1 MLKIWGRL
9 SSINVRKAV
18 WAANETGVKYERSD
32 AGAAFGVV
40 DTDWYGKLNPNR
52 LVPTIDDD
60 GFVLWES
67 NVVVRYL
74 CAKYAPGQL
83 YPLDLIARFDAERW
97 MDWQQT
103 TVNRAGRDA
112 FLQLI
117 RTPADKRNQAAID
130 ASHRQMEPLLK
141 QIDAHLA
148 TRDYVCG
155 ARFTMADIPL
165 ACEAHRW
172 FALPLSRPATPH
184 LDRWYARVSQ
194 RPAAVPVLSLPLS

>member
-18 WAANETGVKYERSD
+18 WAANETGVQYERTD

-40 DTDWYGKLNPNR
+40 DADWYGKMNPNR

-83 YPLDLIARFDAERW
+83 YPLDLVARFDAERW

-103 TVNRAGRDA
+103 TVGRAGRDA

-117 RTPADKRNQAAID
+117 RTPADQRDQAAID
-130 ASHRQMEPLLK
+130 ASQRQMEPLLK

-148 TRDYVCG
+148 TRDYIAG
-155 ARFTMADIPL
+155 TRFTMADIPL

-194 RPAAVPVLSLPLS
+194 RPAAVSVLTLPLS